1 MSEICV
7 VIISPDDIGTTQ
19 VYLEV
24 IPINN
29 TNGVGNEA
37 SKFATFHLKYILSQM
52 PHYSVTCIQ

>member
-7 VIISPDDIGTTQ
+7 AIISPDDIGTTQ

-29 TNGVGNEA
+29 TNGVENEA
-37 SKFATFHLKYILSQM
+37 SKFATFHLKYYHKCRIIL
-52 PHYSVTCIQ
+52 